1 VYYFQFQYQLQH
13 LIDIYL
19 FLYVIHIYIHIHIYL
34 STYTHT
40 HTRTHTHTQGEAIFG
55 DRGRGGP
62 VKRERALEPAIYAAS
77 ALAGLFC
84 CSFMHFVT
92 VPVDVV
98 KTRMQV
104 RERESE

>member
-1 VYYFQFQYQLQH
+1 M
-13 LIDIYL
+13 
-19 FLYVIHIYIHIHIYL
+19 
-34 STYTHT
+34 
-40 HTRTHTHTQGEAIFG
+40 
-55 DRGRGGP
+55 
-62 VKRERALEPAIYAAS
+62 KRERALEPAIYAAS

-104 RERESE
+104 REKVRDKETKREREKEREKFSGEVIPK